1 VAAGVTTLTS
11 TVDAYRT
18 HFGIAGDPLV
28 YDVGA
33 CDGVDGATIFHRIG
47 PGLAD
52 VNDNLVLI
60 DANPVAAE
68 LCRTNYPTATTHWAA
83 VTDNEGPTPF
93 LQVCSPDRD
102 VAGTSTLDVGAR
114 GTKNG
119 AATINEITVPAVR
132 LDSIIDASREIDVM
146 KIDVE
151 GYTWQAL
158 HSLGEL
164 LQLVRVF
171 HLETEI
177 ESTRPVMHDGWRN
190 NEEIAAFMT
199 AAGYELSA
207 REYDWGPTVEDQVW
221 VRS

>member
-1 VAAGVTTLTS
+1 VA
-11 TVDAYRT
+11 AYRT
-18 HFGIAGDPLV
+18 HFGVARDPLV

-33 CDGVDGATIFHRIG
+33 RDGDDGAAIFRQISDD
-47 PGLAD
+47 LD
-52 VNDNLVLI
+52 VDDGLVLI
-60 DANPVAAE
+60 DANPVAVE
-68 LCRTNYPTATTHWAA
+68 LCQANYPTATTRWAA
-83 VTDNEGPTPF
+83 ITDNEGEAPF

-102 VAGTSTLDVGAR
+102 VMGTSTLDIGAR

-132 LDSIIDASREIDVM
+132 LDSVIDAGRQVDVM

-164 LQLVRVF
+164 LHLVRVF
-171 HLETEI
+171 HLETEV
-177 ESTRPVMHDGWRN
+177 EATRSVMHDGWRN

-199 AAGYELSA
+199 AAGYELFA

>member
-1 VAAGVTTLTS
+1 VVVVSTTLTS
-11 TVDAYRT
+11 TVAAYRT
-18 HFGIAGDPLV
+18 HFGIARDPLV

-33 CDGVDGATIFHRIG
+33 RDGDDGAALFRQISDD
-47 PGLAD
+47 LVD
-52 VNDNLVLI
+52 VDAGLVLI
-60 DANPVAAE
+60 DANPIAVE
-68 LCRTNYPTATTHWAA
+68 LCQANYPTATTLWVA
-83 VTDNEGPTPF
+83 VTDSEGPKPF

-102 VAGTSTLDVGAR
+102 VIGTSTLDVGAR

-119 AATINEITVPAVR
+119 AATINEITVTALR
-132 LDSIIDASREIDVM
+132 LDSVLDAGREVDVM

-158 HSLGEL
+158 HSLGERL
-164 LQLVRVF
+164 RLVRVF
-171 HLETEI
+171 HLETEV
-177 ESTRPVMHDGWRN
+177 ESTRSVMHDGWRN
-190 NEEIAAFMT
+190 NEEIAAFMI

>member
-33 CDGVDGATIFHRIG
+33 CDGVDGATIFHQISD
-47 PGLAD
+47 GLAD
-52 VNDNLVLI
+52 VNGNLVLI

-68 LCRTNYPTATTHWAA
+68 LCRTNYPAA
-83 VTDNEGPTPF
+83 VTRCAAITDREGPTPF
-93 LQVCSPDRD
+93 LQVCSPIRD
-102 VAGTSTLDVGAR
+102 VIGTSTLNVGDR
-114 GTKNG
+114 ETKNR
-119 AATINEITVPAVR
+119 AATLNVLTVPAVR
-132 LDSIIDASREIDVM
+132 LDSILDAGREVDVM